1 MVAIIRGKAFLVW
14 LKYARQNR
22 IKLNFNIMNGTRR
35 PAILVIRDGWGENHD
50 PSLDKYNAIKLAN
63 APFCKNLAAH
73 WPRTEI
79 AACGLA
85 VGLPEGIMGNSEVG
99 HQNIGA
105 GRVVDQ
111 EIVRID
117 KGFQT
122 GSILESPV
130 LQQVFKTMD
139 EGGSLHLFGLCSD
152 AGVHS
157 MLRHLYNLLKLCA
170 DKKYEKVYL
179 HAFTD
184 GRDTP
189 PTSGLGFIKEV
200 ESKMK
205 EYGVGKVASVIGR
218 FWAMDRDKRWDRVQ
232 KAYDCLVGVKA
243 EAEVSSA
250 EEAFKNYYDNPAQD
264 NMQGDEFI
272 VPTWIVEDGKPIGRV
287 KDGDA
292 VIFFNFRGDR
302 PREMT
307 SAFIDDDFDGFNRT
321 VRPKVY
327 FVTMTE
333 YKTGLCPNVLFP
345 KPPKMVN
352 ILGEY
357 ISSKGLAQLRCA
369 ETEKFAHVTFFFND
383 YREEPFRGEDRILI
397 DSPRDVQTYDQKP
410 EMSEPGV
417 ADAVAKAVLENKY
430 ALIVV
435 NFANGDMVGH
445 TGNLEAA
452 VKAIEAVDAGV
463 KKIAEAA
470 DKTGAVMV
478 ITADHGN
485 SDQLFEPSIN
495 EPHTRHTMNPVEVI
509 IYGKGMEGLKLRQGG
524 NLGDIAPTVLQLM
537 GLKPPAEMTGKSLII
552 Q

>member
-1 MVAIIRGKAFLVW
+1 MI
-14 LKYARQNR
+14 
-22 IKLNFNIMNGTRR
+22 
-35 PAILVIRDGWGENHD
+35 IRDGWGENHNAD
-50 PSLDKYNAIKLAN
+50 LDKYNAIKLAN
-63 APFCKNLAAH
+63 APFCKSLSAH

-79 AACGLA
+79 SACGLD

-105 GRVVDQ
+105 GRIVDQ

-117 KGFQT
+117 KGFAT
-122 GSILESPV
+122 GSVLESPV
-130 LQQVFKTMD
+130 LKEVFARLDK
-139 EGGSLHLFGLCSD
+139 GGALHLFGLCSD
-152 AGVHS
+152 AGVHA
-157 MLRHLYNLLKLCA
+157 MLRHLYSILKICA
-170 DKKYEKVYL
+170 DKKYGKVFL

-189 PTSGLGFIKEV
+189 PTSGLGFIKQV
-200 ESKMK
+200 EEKMR

-218 FWAMDRDKRWDRVQ
+218 FWAMDRDKRWDRVE
-232 KAYDCLVGVKA
+232 KAYDCLVGTKTVA
-243 EAEVSSA
+243 AVESA
-250 EEAFKNYYDNPAQD
+250 EEAFENYYAHPAAD

-272 VPTWIVEDGKPIGRV
+272 SPTWIVEGGKPIGRI

-302 PREMT
+302 PREIS
-307 SAFIDDDFDGFNRT
+307 SAFIDKNFDAFKRSAFPQT
-321 VRPKVY
+321 F

-333 YKTGLCPNVLFP
+333 YKAGLCENVLFP
-345 KPPKMVN
+345 KPPKMAN

-383 YREEPFRGEDRILI
+383 YREEPFKGEDRILI

-417 ADAVAKAVLENKY
+417 AEAAAKAIESEKY

-452 VKAIEAVDAGV
+452 VKAIEAVDKGV
-463 KKIAEAA
+463 EKLARAA
-470 DKTGAVMV
+470 DKIGAAIVL
-478 ITADHGN
+478 TADHGN

-495 EPHTRHTMNPVEVI
+495 EPHTRHTMNPVEVV
-509 IYGKGMEGLKLRQGG
+509 IYGKGLEGLKMREGG
-524 NLGDIAPTVLQLM
+524 SLGDIAPTVLQLM
-537 GLKPPAEMTGKSLII
+537 GLKKPDEMTGKSLIAG
-552 Q
+552 

>member
-1 MVAIIRGKAFLVW
+1 MLATDIFYR
-14 LKYARQNR
+14 R
-22 IKLNFNIMNGTRR
+22 NFNIMENQEHTKINGIKR
-35 PAILVIRDGWGENHD
+35 PVVLVIRDGWGENHD
-50 PSLDKYNAIKLAN
+50 ASLDRYNAIKLAD
-63 APFCKNLAAH
+63 APFCKGLAAE

-79 AACGLA
+79 AACGLS

-105 GRVVDQ
+105 GRIVDQ

-117 KGFQT
+117 KGFAT
-122 GSILESPV
+122 GSVLQSPV
-130 LQQVFKTMD
+130 LQEVFKKLD
-139 EGGSLHLFGLCSD
+139 GGGALHLFGLCSD

-157 MLRHLYNLLKLCA
+157 MLRHLYSILKICA
-170 DKKYEKVYL
+170 DKKYGKVFL

-189 PTSGLGFIKEV
+189 PTSGLDFIRQV
-200 ESKMK
+200 ESEMK
-205 EYGVGKVASVIGR
+205 KYGVGKVASVIGR
-218 FWAMDRDKRWDRVQ
+218 YWAMDRDKRWDRVES
-232 KAYDCLVGVKA
+232 AYDCLVGLKTAARADNA
-243 EAEVSSA
+243 EA
-250 EEAFKNYYDNPAQD
+250 AFKNYYEHPASD

-272 VPTWIVEDGKPIGRV
+272 LPTWIEENGKPIGRV
-287 KDGDA
+287 SDGDA

-307 SAFIDDDFDGFNRT
+307 SAFVDKNFDGFKRAAWPQ
-321 VRPKVY
+321 VF

-333 YKTGLCPNVLFP
+333 YKVGLCENVLFP
-345 KPPKMVN
+345 KPPKMAN

-357 ISSKGLAQLRCA
+357 ISSKGLSQLRCA

-410 EMSEPGV
+410 EMSAPGV
-417 ADAVAKAVLENKY
+417 ADAVVKAIGEDKY

-445 TGNLEAA
+445 TGNLKAA
-452 VKAIEAVDAGV
+452 IKAIETVDV
-463 KKIAEAA
+463 CVRRIAEAA
-470 DKTGAVMV
+470 DKIGAALV

-509 IYGKGMEGLKLRQGG
+509 IYGRGLKGLKMRSGG
-524 NLGDIAPTVLQLM
+524 ELGDIAPTVLQLM
-537 GLKPPAEMTGKSLII
+537 GLKKPEEMTGNSLIS

>member
-1 MVAIIRGKAFLVW
+1 MDGI
-14 LKYARQNR
+14 
-22 IKLNFNIMNGTRR
+22 RR
-35 PAILVIRDGWGENHD
+35 PVILVIRDGWGENHD
-50 PSLDKYNAIKLAN
+50 ASLDKFNAIKMAK
-63 APFCKNLAAH
+63 APFCKMLSAK

-79 AACGLA
+79 TAHGLD

-117 KGFQT
+117 KGFKT
-122 GSILESPV
+122 GSIIESPV
-130 LQQVFKTMD
+130 LGEVFKTMD
-139 EGGSLHLFGLCSD
+139 KGGALHLFGLCSD

-157 MLRHLYNLLKLCA
+157 MLHHLYSILKICA
-170 DKKYEKVYL
+170 DKKYTKVYL

-189 PTSGLGFIKEV
+189 PTSGLGFIQQV
-200 ESKMK
+200 EGKMK

-232 KAYDCLVGVKA
+232 AAYDCLTGTKA
-243 EAEVSSA
+243 EAAVTSA
-250 EEAFKNYYDNPAQD
+250 EDAFKNYYAKPASD
-264 NMQGDEFI
+264 NMVGDEFI
-272 VPTWIVEDGKPIGRV
+272 VPTWIVENGEPIGRV

-307 SAFIDDDFDGFNRT
+307 SAFIDPSFDGFKRALN
-321 VRPKVY
+321 PKV
-327 FVTMTE
+327 FFATMTE
-333 YKTGLCPNVLFP
+333 YKVGLCPNVLFP

-352 ILGEY
+352 ILGDF
-357 ISSKGLAQLRCA
+357 ISKRGLSQLRCA

-397 DSPRDVQTYDQKP
+397 DSPREVQTYDQKP
-410 EMSEPGV
+410 EMSEPAV
-417 ADAVAKAVLENKY
+417 ADAVAKAVLEDKY

-445 TGNLEAA
+445 TGNEAA
-452 VKAIEAVDAGV
+452 AIKAIEAVDAGV

-470 DKTGAVMV
+470 EKTGAGMV

-485 SDQLFEPSIN
+485 SDQLYDPVAKEA
-495 EPHTRHTMNPVEVI
+495 HTRHTMNPVEVVV
-509 IYGKGMEGLKLRQGG
+509 YGKGLQGIQLRNGG
-524 NLGDIAPTVLQLM
+524 NLGDIAPTILQLM
-537 GLKPPAEMTGKSLII
+537 GIKAPEEMTGKSLII

>member
-1 MVAIIRGKAFLVW
+1 MI
-14 LKYARQNR
+14 
-22 IKLNFNIMNGTRR
+22 
-35 PAILVIRDGWGENHD
+35 IRDGWGENHD

-63 APFCKNLAAH
+63 APFCKGISAK

-79 AACGLA
+79 SACGLE

-105 GRVVDQ
+105 GRIVDQ

-117 KGFQT
+117 KGFST
-122 GSILESPV
+122 GSVLESPV
-130 LQQVFKTMD
+130 LKGVFDKLD
-139 EGGSLHLFGLCSD
+139 KGGALHLFGLCSD

-157 MLRHLYNLLKLCA
+157 MLRHLYSILEICA
-170 DKKYEKVYL
+170 ARNYKKVFL

-189 PTSGLGFIKEV
+189 PTSGLGFIRQV
-200 ESKMK
+200 EDEMRKC
-205 EYGVGKVASVIGR
+205 GTGRVASVIGR
-218 FWAMDRDKRWDRVQ
+218 FWAMDRDKRWDRVE
-232 KAYDCLVGVKA
+232 KAYNCLVGVSADASVEKA
-243 EAEVSSA
+243 ED
-250 EEAFKNYYDNPAQD
+250 AFTRYYDNPISD

-272 VPTWIVEDGKPIGRV
+272 VPTWITEGGKPIGRV
-287 KDGDA
+287 SDGDA

-302 PREMT
+302 PRELT
-307 SAFIDDDFDGFNRT
+307 SVFVDESFDSFKRA
-321 VRPKVY
+321 VHPDVY

-333 YKTGLCPNVLFP
+333 YKVGLCKNVLFP
-345 KPPKMVN
+345 KPPKMSN

-357 ISSKGLAQLRCA
+357 ISNKGLAQLRCA

-410 EMSEPGV
+410 EMSAPAV
-417 ADAVAKAVLENKY
+417 ADAVVKAIQEDKY

-445 TGNLEAA
+445 TGNLQAA
-452 VKAIEAVDAGV
+452 VKAVETVDKCV
-463 KKIAEAA
+463 EKIAHAA
-470 DKTGAVMV
+470 DEFGAALVV
-478 ITADHGN
+478 TADHGN
-485 SDQLFEPSIN
+485 SDQLYEPSIN
-495 EPHTRHTMNPVEVI
+495 KPHTRHTMNPVEVV
-509 IYGKGMEGLKLRQGG
+509 IYGRGLEGLKMRSGG

-537 GLKPPAEMTGKSLII
+537 GLKKPEEMTGKSLIT

>member
-1 MVAIIRGKAFLVW
+1 MEGI
-14 LKYARQNR
+14 
-22 IKLNFNIMNGTRR
+22 RR
-35 PAILVIRDGWGENHD
+35 PVVLVIRDGWGENHD
-50 PSLDKYNAIKLAN
+50 ASLDKYNAIKLAN
-63 APFCKNLAAH
+63 APFCKGLAQK

-79 AACGLA
+79 TAHGLD

-117 KGFQT
+117 KGFEQGT
-122 GSILESPV
+122 VLESPV
-130 LQQVFKTMD
+130 LQEVFKKLD
-139 EGGSLHLFGLCSD
+139 NEASLHLFGLCSD

-157 MLRHLYNLLKLCA
+157 MLRHLYALLKICGER
-170 DKKYEKVYL
+170 KYSKVYL

-189 PTSGLGFIKEV
+189 PTSGLGFIQEV
-200 ESKMK
+200 EKKMK
-205 EYGVGKVASVIGR
+205 EYGAGKVASVIGR

-232 KAYDCLVGVKA
+232 KAYDCLTGV
-243 EAEVSSA
+243 SA
-250 EEAFKNYYDNPAQD
+250 EKAVQNAEDAFKDYYANPAQD

-272 VPTWIVEDGKPIGRV
+272 TPTWVVENGEPIGRV

-307 SAFIDDDFDGFNRT
+307 SAFIDPNFDGFERK
-321 VRPKVY
+321 VKPDVY

-333 YKTGLCPNVLFP
+333 YKVGLCPNVLFP

-357 ISSKGLAQLRCA
+357 ISSKNLTQLRCA

-410 EMSEPGV
+410 EMSAPEV
-417 ADAVAKAVLENKY
+417 AEATAKAIRENKY
-430 ALIVV
+430 ALVVV
-435 NFANGDMVGH
+435 NLANGDMVGH
-445 TGNLEAA
+445 TGNMEAA
-452 VKAIEAVDAGV
+452 KKAIEAVDQAV
-463 KKIAEAA
+463 EKIAKAA
-470 DKTGAVMV
+470 DEIGAALV

-485 SDQLFEPSIN
+485 SDQLFDPSVN

-509 IYGKGMEGLKLRQGG
+509 VYGKGLEGLKLRSGG

-537 GLKPPAEMTGKSLII
+537 GLKAPAEMTGKSLIT

>member
-1 MVAIIRGKAFLVW
+1 
-14 LKYARQNR
+14 
-22 IKLNFNIMNGTRR
+22 MNGVRR
-35 PAILVIRDGWGENHD
+35 PVVLVIRDGWGENHD
-50 PSLDKYNAIKLAN
+50 STLDKFNAIKLAN
-63 APFCKNLAAH
+63 APFCKSLSEKY
-73 WPRTEI
+73 PRTEI
-79 AACGLA
+79 TACGLE
-85 VGLPEGIMGNSEVG
+85 VGLPDGIMGNSEVG

-122 GSILESPV
+122 GSVLESPV
-130 LQQVFKTMD
+130 LNEVFKKLD
-139 EGGSLHLFGLCSD
+139 EGGALHLFGLCSD

-157 MLRHLYNLLKLCA
+157 MLRHLYALLKICA
-170 DKKYEKVYL
+170 DKKYDKVYL

-189 PTSGLGFIKEV
+189 PTSGLGFIKDV
-200 ESKMK
+200 EAKMK

-232 KAYDCLVGVKA
+232 KAYDCLTGTA
-243 EAEVSSA
+243 TEAAVNNPED
-250 EEAFKNYYDNPAQD
+250 AFTNYYANPAQE

-272 VPTWIVEDGKPIGRV
+272 VPTWVVENGEPIGRV

-307 SAFIDDDFDGFNRT
+307 SAFIDPAFDGFKRQAN
-321 VRPKVY
+321 PNVY

-333 YKTGLCPNVLFP
+333 YKVGLCPNVLFP
-345 KPPKMVN
+345 KPPKMKN

-383 YREEPFRGEDRILI
+383 YREEPFNGEDRILI
-397 DSPRDVQTYDQKP
+397 DSPREVQTYDQKP
-410 EMSEPGV
+410 EMSEP
-417 ADAVAKAVLENKY
+417 AVAEATAKAIRENKY

-445 TGNLEAA
+445 TGNMQAA
-452 VKAIEAVDAGV
+452 IKAIEAVDAGV

-470 DKTGAVMV
+470 DETGAALV

-485 SDQLFEPSIN
+485 SDQLFDPSAN
-495 EPHTRHTMNPVEVI
+495 EAHTRHTMNPVEVV
-509 IYGKGMEGLKLRQGG
+509 IYGKGLEGLKLRQGG
-524 NLGDIAPTVLQLM
+524 NLGDIAPTILQLM
-537 GLKPPAEMTGKSLII
+537 GLKAPEEMTGKSLIT

>member
-1 MVAIIRGKAFLVW
+1 
-14 LKYARQNR
+14 
-22 IKLNFNIMNGTRR
+22 MNGVRR
-35 PAILVIRDGWGENHD
+35 PVILVIRDGWGENHN
-50 PSLDKYNAIKLAN
+50 PALDKFNAIKLAN
-63 APFCKNLAAH
+63 APFCKNLSKK

-79 AACGLA
+79 KACGLE

-130 LQQVFKTMD
+130 LKEVFAKLD
-139 EGGSLHLFGLCSD
+139 AGGALHLFGLCSD

-157 MLRHLYNLLKLCA
+157 MLRHLYSLLKICG
-170 DKKYEKVYL
+170 DRKYTKVYL

-189 PTSGLGFIKEV
+189 PTSGLGFIKDV
-200 ESKMK
+200 EAKMK
-205 EYGVGKVASVIGR
+205 EYGTGKVASVIGR

-232 KAYDCLVGVKA
+232 KAYDCLTGA
-243 EAEVSSA
+243 ETVAAVENP
-250 EEAFKNYYDNPAQD
+250 EAAFENYYKHPAQD

-272 VPTWIVEDGKPIGRV
+272 PPTWVVENGEPIGRV

-307 SAFIDDDFDGFNRT
+307 SAFIDPSFDGFKRRLT
-321 VRPKVY
+321 PKV
-327 FVTMTE
+327 FFCTMTE
-333 YKTGLCPNVLFP
+333 YKVGLCPNVLFP

-352 ILGEY
+352 ILGDY
-357 ISSKGLAQLRCA
+357 ISSRGLAQLRCA

-383 YREEPFRGEDRILI
+383 YRDDPFPGEDRILI

-410 EMSEPGV
+410 EMSEPAV
-417 ADAVAKAVLENKY
+417 AEAVAKAVRENKY

-445 TGNLEAA
+445 TGNLVAA
-452 VKAIEAVDAGV
+452 EKAIEAVDNGV

-470 DKTGAVMV
+470 DETGAAMV

-485 SDQLFEPSIN
+485 SDQLFDPAVN
-495 EPHTRHTMNPVEVI
+495 EPHTRHTMNPVEVV
-509 IYGKGMEGLKLRQGG
+509 IYGRGLEGLKMRPTG

-537 GLKPPAEMTGKSLII
+537 GLKKPEEMTGVSLIS

>member
-1 MVAIIRGKAFLVW
+1 
-14 LKYARQNR
+14 
-22 IKLNFNIMNGTRR
+22 MNGVRR
-35 PAILVIRDGWGENHD
+35 PVILVIRDGWGENHD
-50 PSLDKYNAIKLAN
+50 ASLDKYNAIKLAN
-63 APFCKNLAAH
+63 APFCKSLSAN

-79 AACGLA
+79 SAHGLE

-117 KGFQT
+117 KGFE
-122 GSILESPV
+122 SASVLESPV
-130 LQQVFKTMD
+130 LKKVFETMD
-139 EGGSLHLFGLCSD
+139 KGGALHLFGLCSD

-157 MLRHLYNLLKLCA
+157 MLRHLYAILKICSE
-170 DKKYEKVYL
+170 KKYSKVFL

-189 PTSGLGFIKEV
+189 PTSGLGFIKDV
-200 ESKMK
+200 EAQMK
-205 EYGVGKVASVIGR
+205 KYGVGKVASVIGR

-232 KAYDCLVGVKA
+232 KAYDCLTGLKTEA
-243 EAEVSSA
+243 EASNA
-250 EEAFKNYYDNPAQD
+250 EEAFSRYYEKPLQD
-264 NMQGDEFI
+264 NMCGDEFI
-272 VPTWIVEDGKPIGRV
+272 VPTWIVENAKPIGRV
-287 KDGDA
+287 QNGDA

-302 PREMT
+302 PRELT
-307 SAFIDDDFDGFNRT
+307 SAFIDDNFDGFKRAL
-321 VRPKVY
+321 RPNVY
-327 FVTMTE
+327 FATMTE
-333 YKTGLCPNVLFP
+333 YKAGLCPNVLFP

-357 ISSKGLAQLRCA
+357 ISKRGLAQLRCA

-383 YREEPFRGEDRILI
+383 YREEPFSGEDRILI

-410 EMSEPGV
+410 EMSEPAV
-417 ADAVAKAVLENKY
+417 AEAVAKAVREDKY

-445 TGNLEAA
+445 TGKLEAA
-452 VKAIEAVDAGV
+452 VKAIEAVDNGV

-470 DKTGAVMV
+470 DETGAALV

-485 SDQLFEPSIN
+485 SDQLYEPSIN
-495 EPHTRHTMNPVEVI
+495 EPHTRHTMNPVEVV
-509 IYGKGMEGLKLRQGG
+509 IYGKGLHGLKLRSGG

-537 GLKPPAEMTGKSLII
+537 GLSIPEEMTGKSLIA

>member
-1 MVAIIRGKAFLVW
+1 
-14 LKYARQNR
+14 
-22 IKLNFNIMNGTRR
+22 MNGVRR
-35 PAILVIRDGWGENHD
+35 PVILVIRDGWGENHN
-50 PSLDKYNAIKLAN
+50 PSMDKYNAVKLAN
-63 APFCKNLAAH
+63 DPFCKYLSAN

-79 AACGLA
+79 TAHGLE

-105 GRVVDQ
+105 GRIVDQ

-117 KGFQT
+117 KGFAT
-122 GSILESPV
+122 GSVLESHV
-130 LQQVFKTMD
+130 LKSVFEKLD
-139 EGGSLHLFGLCSD
+139 KGGALHLFGLCSD

-157 MLRHLYNLLKLCA
+157 MLRHLYSILKICA
-170 DKKYEKVYL
+170 DKKYDKVYL

-189 PTSGLGFIKEV
+189 PTSGLGFIREV
-200 ESKMK
+200 EGKMK
-205 EYGVGKVASVIGR
+205 EYGTGKVASVIGR
-218 FWAMDRDKRWDRVQ
+218 FWAMDRDKRWDRVE
-232 KAYDCLVGVKA
+232 KAYDCIVGTKA
-243 EAEVSSA
+243 EAAVEKA
-250 EEAFKNYYDNPAQD
+250 EDAFTQYYEKPAQP
-264 NMQGDEFI
+264 NMVGDEFI
-272 VPTWIVEDGKPIGRV
+272 VPTWIVENGEPIGRV

-292 VIFFNFRGDR
+292 IIFFNFRGDR
-302 PREMT
+302 PRELT
-307 SAFIDDDFDGFNRT
+307 SAFIDKNFDGFKRSAWPQ
-321 VRPKVY
+321 VF

-333 YKTGLCPNVLFP
+333 YKVGLCPNVLFP

-357 ISSKGLAQLRCA
+357 ISSKGLSQLRCA

-410 EMSEPGV
+410 EMSAPAV
-417 ADAVAKAVLENKY
+417 ADAVAKAVLEDKY

-445 TGNLEAA
+445 TGNEAA
-452 VKAIEAVDAGV
+452 AIKAVEAVDAGV

-470 DKTGAVMV
+470 DKTGAAMV

-485 SDQLFEPSIN
+485 CEQMFEPSIN
-495 EPHTRHTMNPVEVI
+495 EPHTRHTMNPVELIV
-509 IYGKGMEGLKLRQGG
+509 YGKGLEGLKLRSGG

-537 GLKPPAEMTGKSLII
+537 GLKKPDEMTGTSLIT